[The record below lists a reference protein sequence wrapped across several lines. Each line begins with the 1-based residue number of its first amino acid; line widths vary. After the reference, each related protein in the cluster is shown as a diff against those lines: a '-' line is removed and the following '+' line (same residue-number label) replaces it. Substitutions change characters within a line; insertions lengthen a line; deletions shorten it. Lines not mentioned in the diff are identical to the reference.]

1 MPGEESGG
9 EEEFKASLLRQW
21 KEGRLQVAEGRQIP
35 TIIEHRNQ
43 LRQRQSWPLPTAA
56 QASLPDLS
64 QPPPGFSYIQA
75 QPTFPLPMP
84 SSLPLPV
91 NLAAPQPQPVSQYR
105 EQVLKALLAGT
116 QLGEVVD
123 ALLAVPNSLGKTS
136 TDLAPRA
143 NSRSAERVS
152 EVARKRMRDTSED
165 VILMRESSNSKR
177 QQQTEKKSC
186 ESSRSG
192 NPQERLERGKL
203 CDMSGRREAGKKA
216 RRSRSGRPNERS
228 RSGRP
233 SERSRSGESN
243 ERFESNKP
251 RERSRSGLRR
261 SRSGKLPKK
270 SGSRKPYEK
279 SRGGKSR
286 ERAPSEFSRS
296 RSGKKEVEM
305 SRMERHQERLKEEIR
320 NERSFEKCGKEKVDF
335 ASSSQTDLKLDHH
348 SGSKVEKE
356 SGAVMAVVKHLI
368 DSQSGLLE
376 LFQGGERKVVL
387 FHVEQVHLDRDSHD
401 MGSRSCN
408 ARPAS
413 NSRQFREALHPG
425 QRVLVIVQRVEAKLV
440 ALQAVALW
448 LRGCRTPRFSINQ
461 RKLKEQLKQFMVRS
475 SRNVL
480 PLCLDGLPK
489 GEFCKWTAKVK
500 KLVDDEWG
508 LVEVK
513 AVRKEGRLRCFLCLF
528 HKSDVWLSSGVRVP
542 DQHYF
547 RQRSLGEIVA
557 INQPVTLAAR
567 SLLKEK
573 GSTMMGALDAS
584 VEMQALWVS
593 LNPSSFPQGVARAVR
608 MEKGPGSLGGSKWTP
623 CMFEAGLE
631 DRLGEQLRK
640 YVKAS
645 GRTLRGLDPDLNR

>member
-9 EEEFKASLLRQW
+9 NGTEEEFKASLLRQW

-35 TIIEHRNQ
+35 TIIEHRN

-56 QASLPDLS
+56 KASLPDLS

-91 NLAAPQPQPVSQYR
+91 NLAAPQPQPGSQYR

-123 ALLAVPNSLGKTS
+123 ALLAVPSSMANTS
-136 TDLAPRA
+136 ADLAARA
-143 NSRSAERVS
+143 KSRSAERISDEKKPRRRQES
-152 EVARKRMRDTSED
+152 EGARKRIRDPSAEGD
-165 VILMRESSNSKR
+165 VVLMRESSSAKR
-177 QQQTEKKSC
+177 KQQIGKKSR
-186 ESSRSG
+186 ESSGSENLR
-192 NPQERLERGKL
+192 QRLESGKL
-203 CDMSGRREAGKKA
+203 SDMSRRRKAGDKS
-216 RRSRSGRPNERS
+216 RRSRSGRPGERS
-228 RSGRP
+228 S
-233 SERSRSGESN
+233 SCQSY
-243 ERFESNKP
+243 ERFGSNRP
-251 RERSRSGLRR
+251 RERSRSGRQR
-261 SRSGKLPKK
+261 SCIGKLRKK
-270 SGSRKPYEK
+270 SVSRKPHEK
-279 SRGGKSR
+279 SRGGECR
-286 ERAPSEFSRS
+286 ERSPSEPAGRRRS
-296 RSGKKEVEM
+296 DQKEV
-305 SRMERHQERLKEEIR
+305 ERHQERLKMR
-320 NERSFEKCGKEKVDF
+320 NEKSFGKVDLA
-335 ASSSQTDLKLDHH
+335 ASIKRDLKMEHL
-348 SGSKVEKE
+348 SASKVEKE
-356 SGAVMAVVKHLI
+356 SVAVMAVVKHLI

-376 LFQGGERKVVL
+376 LFQEGGRKVVL
-387 FHVEQVHLDRDSHD
+387 FHAEQLHLDRDGHD

-408 ARPAS
+408 ARATS
-413 NSRQFREALHPG
+413 NWRQFQEAMHPG
-425 QRVLVIVQRVEAKLV
+425 QRVLVIVQPVEAKLV

-448 LRGCRTPRFSINQ
+448 LRGCRMPRFSINQ
-461 RKLKEQLKQFMVRS
+461 RKLKEQLKQFMVSS

-489 GEFCKWTAKVK
+489 GEYCKWTAKVK
-500 KLVDDEWG
+500 KVVDDEWG

-513 AVRKEGRLRCFLCLF
+513 AVKKEGKLRCFLCLF
-528 HKSDVWLSSGVRVP
+528 HKSDVWLSSGDRVP
-542 DQHYF
+542 DQRYF
-547 RQRSLGEIVA
+547 RQRSLREIVA

-593 LNPSSFPQGVARAVR
+593 LNPSSFPQRVARAVR

-623 CMFEAGLE
+623 CMFVAGLE
-631 DRLGEQLRK
+631 ERLGEQLRK
-640 YVKAS
+640 YVKAG